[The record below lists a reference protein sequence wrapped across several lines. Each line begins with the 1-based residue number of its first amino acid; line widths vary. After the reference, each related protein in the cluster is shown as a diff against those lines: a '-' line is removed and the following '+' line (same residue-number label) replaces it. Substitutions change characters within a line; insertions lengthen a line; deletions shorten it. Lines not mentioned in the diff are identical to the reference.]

1 MVGQEQRVHTG
12 WLDVAGDE
20 ATYAPHTKAGYA
32 LPSSPTLMTIA
43 SVVGMRLGYRKA
55 RRLGLTS

>member
-12 WLDVAGDE
+12 WLDVDGE
-20 ATYAPHTKAGYA
+20 SGTYAPHTKAGYA
-32 LPSSPTLMTIA
+32 LPRSKTLMTLA

-55 RRLGLTS
+55 RQLGLAE